1 MLEETNVEESNE
13 EISAEPETEQLGEGG
28 IKALETERKARKDA
42 ERTNKMLLA
51 ELEKVRESQLTESE
65 KAIHEARQE
74 ARQEA
79 LSEINTR
86 IIATEIK
93 AAAAGKLLDP
103 SDALTFINVNDF
115 SVDDNGNVD
124 SKEIEKALNVLLKD
138 KPYLKAFQKTG
149 DADSGARGKPATPN
163 TNDMNSL
170 IRRAAGRQ

>member
-1 MLEETNVEESNE
+1 MLEETNIEESNE
-13 EISAEPETEQLGEGG
+13 EISTEPAAEQLGEGG

-51 ELEKVRESQLTESE
+51 ELEKVREGQLTESE
-65 KAIHEARQE
+65 KAIEQAKKE

-79 LSEINTR
+79 LSEINSR

-93 AAAAGKLLDP
+93 AAAAGKLFDP
-103 SDALTFINVNDF
+103 ADALTFIKVSDF
-115 SVDDNGNVD
+115 EVDENGNVD
-124 SKEIEKALNVLLKD
+124 SKEIEKALNVLLKE

-149 DADSGARGKPATPN
+149 DADSGARGKPAAPN
-163 TNDMNSL
+163 TNDMNTM